1 MAPQSRIY
9 LTRHSQAEH
18 NVADD
23 YSIPDAPLTPLGKQ
37 QSARLPSLTHDLQSR
52 AEVILS
58 SALKRTLQSTK
69 IGYAPAI
76 ERLGGLGKVVLLPQL
91 QECNDFPCDTG
102 SAKEVIERDP
112 ELQGFDFSSLTPDW
126 TSKQGFYAAD
136 ETSLNK
142 RAQWVRQY
150 LRSRPEQDIVVM
162 AHGDI
167 LRRITGQA
175 YPWKNAEVR
184 LFQFDPASVDTEACP
199 LVHVQ
204 DIATG
209 GAAAEPT
216 SGDIAADKGVSAPG
230 AGPNANS
237 ALPAIP
243 VSNSGSLQHW
253 AASTAPATSAATP
266 SEDADLKRIEDRV
279 RHRQSMLMEQTNE
292 LQELEKR
299 LQAAEARKKEL
310 ESRGGFV

>member
-37 QSARLPSLTHDLQSR
+37 QSARLPSLTQDLQSR
-52 AEVILS
+52 AQVILS
-58 SALKRTLQSTK
+58 SGLKRTLQSTK
-69 IGYAPAI
+69 IGYAPLI
-76 ERLGGLGKVVLLPQL
+76 ERLGGLGKVIVLPQL

-102 SAKEVIERDP
+102 SARDILERDP
-112 ELQGFDFSSLTPDW
+112 ELHGFDFSNLTPDW
-126 TSKQGFYAAD
+126 ISKQGFFAAD
-136 ETSLNK
+136 EETLNK

-167 LRRITGQA
+167 LRRITQQA

-184 LFQFDPASVDTEACP
+184 LFQFDPASVDSEACP

-204 DIATG
+204 NIATG
-209 GAAAEPT
+209 GAVAEPT
-216 SGDIAADKGVSAPG
+216 SGDMVTEEKK
-230 AGPNANS
+230 NS

-243 VSNSGSLQHW
+243 ISNSGSLHNYG
-253 AASTAPATSAATP
+253 ASSAATAP
-266 SEDADLKRIEDRV
+266 DTAAKDVELKRIQDRV
-279 RHRQSMLMEQTNE
+279 RHRQSVLLEQTTE

-299 LQAAEARKKEL
+299 LQAAEARKREL

>member
-37 QSARLPSLTHDLQSR
+37 QSARLPSLTQDLQSR

-58 SALKRTLQSTK
+58 SGLKRTLQSTK

-76 ERLGGLGKVVLLPQL
+76 ERLGGLSKVVVLPQL

-102 SAKEVIERDP
+102 SDRKVLEQDP
-112 ELQGFDFSSLTPDW
+112 ELQGFDLSQLTPDW
-126 TSKQGFYAAD
+126 TSKEGFYAAD
-136 ETSLNK
+136 YTSLSN
-142 RAQWVRQY
+142 RAKWVRQY
-150 LRSRPEQDIVVM
+150 LRSRPEKEIVVM

-167 LRRITGQA
+167 LRRITGQS

-184 LFQFDPASVDTEACP
+184 LFQFDAESVDSDECP
-199 LVHVQ
+199 LVLVQ
-204 DIATG
+204 NVATG
-209 GAAAEPT
+209 GAVAEPT
-216 SGDIAADKGVSAPG
+216 SGDMAVENGVP
-230 AGPNANS
+230 AGSNS
-237 ALPAIP
+237 ALPSIP
-243 VSNSGSLQHW
+243 VSNSGSLQDLSKDPSVE
-253 AASTAPATSAATP
+253 AANA
-266 SEDADLKRIEDRV
+266 ELKRREDRM
-279 RHRQSMLMEQTNE
+279 RQRQSVLLEQTNE

-299 LQAAEARKKEL
+299 LQAAEERKRQL
-310 ESRGGFV
+310 EARGGFI